1 MSAGP
6 EDTSTVTLK
15 AGTGFDSP
23 WLVVYGNPSAQRR
36 QLLEAFAIEDDPE
49 LSLVELSAKLAVDF
63 QAIYAL
69 AKGGG
74 TQQTGGRKVSSTR
87 SKSSTATADSATSA
101 EAAPEEPAAVESEG
115 EQHPALA
122 KIAAATTPLELKAV
136 WAKYMD
142 DFKDNTEL
150 QSAYRDKRNELN

>member
-6 EDTSTVTLK
+6 DDS
-15 AGTGFDSP
+15 GTATIKGGGEFHAPWIVAYGSP
-23 WLVVYGNPSAQRR
+23 SVQRR
-36 QLLEAFAIEDDPE
+36 QLLETFGIENDPE
-49 LSLVELSAKLAVDF
+49 LSLAELIAKLAVDF

-101 EAAPEEPAAVESEG
+101 EATPEEPAAVESEG